1 MKITWHRYRPA
12 FFIMLILL
20 FGDFLVR
27 STLLM
32 VFGPS
37 HMLKLSII
45 SKVLLTGLRMDL
57 AANSWL
63 LLPFLLWLLF
73 IPHKWIEKKWHKRLY
88 ICFSGIFFFAHIFNW
103 FAEYFFFEEFHSRFN
118 TVAVDYILYPY
129 EVFVNIWQSY
139 PVIPATLFCGLLA
152 FVCTFVIRKALNRS
166 ILSPSTLSSRALAF
180 AGISI
185 FFGLFTM
192 SVENSITRF
201 SGDRNIDEISN
212 NGLYSLIFAA
222 TTRHLDY
229 EAFYPV
235 PDRNKLYPRARE
247 SLKESTSQLVDN
259 QSTLR
264 EFIGDAQKKKLNVVL
279 ILEESFGSEFWGVLG
294 NPGGLTP
301 QMDALSKEG
310 ILFTNLYASG
320 NRTVRGMEGVLASF
334 PPLPGDSIVKRHLS
348 DHIETLARVLKRDGY
363 VTSFL
368 YGGRGIFDGMRS
380 FVDRNGY
387 DEFIEQ
393 KDFENPSFTTVWG
406 VADEDLF
413 YHGVKRLREL
423 HTAQKPF
430 FATFLSVSNH
440 KPYTY
445 PKGRIAENPD
455 AERRDYAVKYS
466 DWSLGEFFRLAKKEE
481 FYKDTIFLVVADHGA
496 RVYGSQKIP
505 AHSYEIPLVILGPPE
520 VITPMKVAT
529 LGCSLDIAPTIM
541 GLLGRPYKSL
551 FFGRDLL
558 HGDPKDGRV
567 LINHNRDIGIY
578 KNSWLAVFGINKTLE
593 FYKFNPA
600 THDFDPEKNITAE
613 AKEVADEGIALFAA
627 ADDLYMNQK
636 YFISEEDLKH
646 AKLDAP
652 KGNNMKP
659 EEKPLDPTQGQVN

>member
-1 MKITWHRYRPA
+1 
-12 FFIMLILL
+12 MLILL
-20 FGDFLVR
+20 VGEFLVR
-27 STLLM
+27 SSLLYS
-32 VFGPS
+32 FAS
-37 HMLKLSII
+37 SQMLKMSVVA
-45 SKVLLTGLRMDL
+45 KVLLTGLRMDL
-57 AANSWL
+57 AANSWI

-73 IPHKWIEKKWHKRLY
+73 IPQSLIEKKWHKTFFISCCSL
-88 ICFSGIFFFAHIFNW
+88 FFFAQIFNW

-139 PVIPATLFCGLLA
+139 PVIPATLFCGILA
-152 FVCTFVIRKALNRS
+152 FSCSFLIRKSLNRTIIAKS
-166 ILSPSTLSSRALAF
+166 QFSSRALPFLIIMFFF
-180 AGISI
+180 A
-185 FFGLFTM
+185 LFT
-192 SVENSITRF
+192 STVQNATTRF

-212 NGLYSLIFAA
+212 NGLYSLVFAA
-222 TTRHLDY
+222 TTRQLDY
-229 EAFYPV
+229 DAFYPV
-235 PDRNKLYPRARE
+235 PEQNKMYPRARE
-247 SLKESTSQLVDN
+247 VLKESTSQLSDS

-264 EFIGDAQKKKLNVVL
+264 EFIGDAQRKKLNVVL
-279 ILEESFGSEFWGVLG
+279 MLEESFGSEFWGVLG
-294 NPGGLTP
+294 NKDGLTP
-301 QMDALSKEG
+301 EMDALSKEG

-363 VTSFL
+363 TTSFL
-368 YGGRGIFDGMRS
+368 YGGRGMFDGMRS
-380 FVDRNGY
+380 FVVRNGY

-413 YHGVKRLREL
+413 YYGVKHLREL
-423 HTAQKPF
+423 HRKNKPF

-440 KPYTY
+440 KPYTF

-455 AERRDYAVKYS
+455 LERRDYAVKYS

-481 FYKDTIFLVVADHGA
+481 FYKNTIFLVIADHGA

-505 AHSYEIPLVILGPPE
+505 AHSYEIPLVILGPPD
-520 VITPMKVAT
+520 VVTPMKVAT
-529 LGCSLDIAPTIM
+529 LGCSLDVAPTIM
-541 GLLGRPYKSL
+541 GLLNRPYKSL

-567 LINHNRDIGIY
+567 LINHNRDIGIF

-593 FYKFNPA
+593 FYKFNPE
-600 THDFDPEKNITAE
+600 TRDFDPEKNLTAE
-613 AKEVADEGIALFAA
+613 AKEVADDGIALFAA
-627 ADDLYMNQK
+627 ADDLYMHQK
-636 YFISEEDLKH
+636 YYI
-646 AKLDAP
+646 
-652 KGNNMKP
+652 P
-659 EEKPLDPTQGQVN
+659 EEMAQTSKLEGEGKTANPQ